1 MQTEPKKKFSELMDG
16 VDEGRAER
24 LRAEY
29 GKVEW
34 LVSWYKQE
42 DGFWL
47 ARISTPKIEDTVE
60 ALGQS
65 RCLAIDAAT
74 RHVLDILHKMASG
87 ESHCEKCGRPFGN
100 GSGGWKDSYGEDD

>member
-1 MQTEPKKKFSELMDG
+1 MSTTERKQKFNEIMDN
-16 VDEGRAER
+16 VDLARAVR
-24 LRAEY
+24 TRSEY

-42 DGFWL
+42 DGFWM

-65 RCLAIDAAT
+65 RCLAIDSAT
-74 RHVLDILHKMASG
+74 RHVLDLLHKMASG

-100 GSGGWKDSYGEDD
+100 ESGWKDSYGEDE